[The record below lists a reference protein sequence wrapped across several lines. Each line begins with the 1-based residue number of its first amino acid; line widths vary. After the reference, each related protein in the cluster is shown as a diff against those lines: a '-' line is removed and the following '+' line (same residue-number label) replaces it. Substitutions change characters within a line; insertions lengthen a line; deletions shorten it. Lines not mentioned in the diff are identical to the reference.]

1 MINIFFNDSGYL
13 KYPPGDTQYNY
24 LYAINTADYPTMHS
38 HVDYWEFCIV
48 IEGTLKNCIVGQKTV
63 LCEKNT
69 VCFMSTSDQHSL
81 LKASKQL
88 RYINISVRESH
99 LLQILDLISPYF
111 RERLMKG
118 PRLFSLPAALV
129 SNLESL
135 LHQCNL
141 LSSDQVEEKNGLLC
155 SALLLILQ
163 ELNRIHLNIPKHL
176 SPFMV
181 RLLSLTEQKE
191 FLRYTAKDLGVALNY
206 SPAHLNR
213 LFKEH
218 FHLTPYEYL
227 QNHKFRYAHNLLQ
240 NTGIGI
246 SEIAAEIGYSN
257 LSHFFSNFKKRY
269 GMTPSECRKQSLL
282 GKSE

>member
-1 MINIFFNDSGYL
+1 MLNILFNDSGYL

-24 LYAINTADYPTMHS
+24 LYAINTTDYPTLHR

-48 IEGTLKNCIVGQKTV
+48 TEGALKNCVVGQKTE

-69 VCFMSTSDQHSL
+69 LHFMSTSDQHRL
-81 LKASKQL
+81 LKASKQV
-88 RYINISVRESH
+88 RYINISVRETH
-99 LLQILDLISPYF
+99 LLQILNFISPHF
-111 RERLMKG
+111 RERLLQG
-118 PRLFSLPAALV
+118 PRLFSLSDTLV
-129 SNLESL
+129 SGVENL
-135 LHQCNL
+135 LHECNL
-141 LSSDQVEEKNGLLC
+141 LSSEQVEEKNGLLC

-163 ELNRIHLNIPKHL
+163 ELNRIHLNVPKHF
-176 SPFMV
+176 SPFMMH
-181 RLLSLTEQKE
+181 LLSLTEQKE
-191 FLRYTAKDLGVALNY
+191 FLRYTAKDLGDALNY

-218 FHLTPYEYL
+218 FQLTPYEYL
-227 QNHKFRYAHNLLQ
+227 QNHKFQYAHNLLQ

-269 GMTPSECRKQSLL
+269 GMTPGECRKRPLQ
-282 GKSE
+282 EHI

>member
-1 MINIFFNDSGYL
+1 MLNIFFNDSGYL

-24 LYAINTADYPTMHS
+24 LYAINTTDYPTLHS

-48 IEGTLKNCIVGQKTV
+48 TEGALKNCAVGRKAE
-63 LCEKNT
+63 LCEKNSLH
-69 VCFMSTSDQHSL
+69 FMSTSDRHSL
-81 LKASKQL
+81 LKASKQV
-88 RYINISVRESH
+88 RYINISVREAH
-99 LLQILDLISPYF
+99 LLQILNLISPHF
-111 RERLMKG
+111 HERLLEG
-118 PRLFSLPAALV
+118 PRLFSLSDTLV
-129 SNLESL
+129 SGIESL

-141 LSSDQVEEKNGLLC
+141 LSGDQIEEKNGLLC
-155 SALLLILQ
+155 SAMLLILQ
-163 ELNRIHLNIPKHL
+163 ELNRIHLNVQKHL
-176 SPFMV
+176 TPFMV

-191 FLRYTAKDLGVALNY
+191 FLRYTAKELGDALNY

-218 FHLTPYEYL
+218 FDLTPYEYL

-240 NTGIGI
+240 NSGIGI

-269 GMTPSECRKQSLL
+269 GMTPSECRRRLFR
-282 GKSE
+282 